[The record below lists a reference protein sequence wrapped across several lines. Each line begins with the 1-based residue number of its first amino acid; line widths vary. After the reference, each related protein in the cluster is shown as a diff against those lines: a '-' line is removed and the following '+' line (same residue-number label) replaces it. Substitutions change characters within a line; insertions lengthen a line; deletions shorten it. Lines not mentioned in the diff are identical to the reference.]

1 MGQGTRGDVEPINIH
16 PVPKNLSLAQTRV
29 LSPCDICPSPHKN
42 LACVWQRA
50 PKPGLAVS
58 CAAPG
63 GHSAVPWGRA
73 PHVPKRCAR
82 KSRAGLYPG
91 TGFGDFLRSHLE
103 LLISYQGSNNSL
115 APSLHLSL
123 LLSARLCRE
132 ETAWGS
138 SWRGGDRAWGTGS
151 SGRGAGIAFCRRSCL
166 GRFVNS
172 SSLPWACTR
181 KEIPAGTQAQADR
194 LGLRLDSQM
203 ETGLLGFSGRF
214 RARTVSPGRLQGR
227 GDSGGV
233 PRHPPHTALSS
244 PCRLQACE
252 GRELLLVAVPAAWG
266 QGHPLPPAPGSPQK
280 KEGHPKNQPT
290 KFYCPE
296 KWHQNNDLLLLVW
309 RVVGG

>member
-1 MGQGTRGDVEPINIH
+1 MGQGTCGDVEPINIH

-115 APSLHLSL
+115 TPSLHLSL

-138 SWRGGDRAWGTGS
+138 SWWGGDRAQGTGS

-172 SSLPWACTR
+172 SSLPWDCTG

-203 ETGLLGFSGRF
+203 EAGLLGFSGSF
-214 RARTVSPGRLQGR
+214 GARTDPPSRLQGR

-233 PRHPPHTALSS
+233 PRHPPTHGA
-244 PCRLQACE
+244 
-252 GRELLLVAVPAAWG
+252 ELPMPAAGMRG
-266 QGHPLPPAPGSPQK
+266 QRAPPGGCPRSMGTGTPPSPSPQK

>member
-123 LLSARLCRE
+123 PLSTRLCRE
-132 ETAWGS
+132 ETAWSS
-138 SWRGGDRAWGTGS
+138 SWWGGDRARGTAS

-172 SSLPWACTR
+172 SSLPWACTG

-203 ETGLLGFSGRF
+203 EAGLLGFSGSF
-214 RARTVSPGRLQGR
+214 GARTDPPSRLQGR

-233 PRHPPHTALSS
+233 PRHPPTHGA
-244 PCRLQACE
+244 
-252 GRELLLVAVPAAWG
+252 ELPMPAAGMRG
-266 QGHPLPPAPGSPQK
+266 QRAPPGGCPRSMGTGTPPSPSPQK

>member
-1 MGQGTRGDVEPINIH
+1 M
-16 PVPKNLSLAQTRV
+16 
-29 LSPCDICPSPHKN
+29 
-42 LACVWQRA
+42 
-50 PKPGLAVS
+50 
-58 CAAPG
+58 
-63 GHSAVPWGRA
+63 PWGRA

-172 SSLPWACTR
+172 SSLPWACTG
-181 KEIPAGTQAQADR
+181 KEIPAGTQAQAAR

-203 ETGLLGFSGRF
+203 ETGLLGFSGSF
-214 RARTVSPGRLQGR
+214 GARTDPPSRLQGR

-233 PRHPPHTALSS
+233 PRHPPTHGA
-244 PCRLQACE
+244 
-252 GRELLLVAVPAAWG
+252 ELPVPAAGMRG
-266 QGHPLPPAPGSPQK
+266 QRAPPGGCPRSMGTGTPPSPSPQK